1 MINLY
6 MNTITIETIVHA
18 PIDKVWEY
26 WNKPEHITQ
35 WAFASDDWHAP
46 HAENNLI
53 VGGNLTTT
61 MAAKDNSMSFD
72 FGGIYTNIIP
82 NELIE
87 YVMHKDPNEK
97 SARKVSVS
105 FFSADDK
112 TTKIV
117 ETFDPEAQNPEEM
130 QRAGWQ
136 AILDNFKHYV
146 ETH

>member
-1 MINLY
+1 
-6 MNTITIETIVHA
+6 
-18 PIDKVWEY
+18 
-26 WNKPEHITQ
+26 
-35 WAFASDDWHAP
+35 
-46 HAENNLI
+46 
-53 VGGNLTTT
+53 
-61 MAAKDNSMSFD
+61 
-72 FGGIYTNIIP
+72 
-82 NELIE
+82 
-87 YVMHKDPNEK
+87 MHKDPNEK